1 MPIRIRDRGTAESLT
16 TTRAKGGKGAAGAA
30 KTGATGASAAA
41 SAPAFEAQLAN
52 ARRSLA
58 HQDLDRLYLDVE
70 EQGRRLLERPNVAEL
85 ARYKER
91 VRAFVDYVVKNGL
104 KLKSSVSARE
114 LHQIVERVDEEL
126 LGLADSFLAKEQ
138 GLMELGGKID
148 QINGMLL
155 DLKA

>member
-16 TTRAKGGKGAAGAA
+16 SNRAKGSKSAAGAQ
-30 KTGATGASAAA
+30 KTASQGSITS
-41 SAPAFEAQLAN
+41 SAPPFEAQLES

-91 VRAFVDYVVKNGL
+91 VRAFVDYVVKHGL

>member
-1 MPIRIRDRGTAESLT
+1 MPIRIRDRST
-16 TTRAKGGKGAAGAA
+16 TDSISPSRNKARPGSVAT
-30 KTGATGASAAA
+30 KTGSTT
-41 SAPAFEAQLAN
+41 PAFGDQLVT

-70 EQGRRLLERPNVAEL
+70 EQGRRLMEQPNPAEL

-91 VRAFVDYVVKNGL
+91 VRAFVEYVVKNGL
-104 KLKSSVSARE
+104 QLKSSLSARE

-126 LGLADSFLAKEQ
+126 LSLADSLLAREQ
-138 GLMELGGKID
+138 HLMDLGNKID
-148 QINGMLL
+148 EINGMLL

>member
-1 MPIRIRDRGTAESLT
+1 MPIRIRDRGTADSLT
-16 TTRAKGGKGAAGAA
+16 TTRAKGGKAAGGAA
-30 KTGATGASAAA
+30 KAGALTGGTAT
-41 SAPAFEAQLAN
+41 APAFEAQLAT

-70 EQGRRLLERPNVAEL
+70 EQGRRLLEKPNVAEL
-85 ARYKER
+85 GRYKER

-114 LHQIVERVDEEL
+114 LHQIVDRVDEEL
-126 LGLADSFLAKEQ
+126 LGLADALLAKEQ

-148 QINGMLL
+148 QINGMML

>member
-1 MPIRIRDRGTAESLT
+1 MPIRIRDRGTAESLA
-16 TTRAKGGKGAAGAA
+16 TTRAKGGKGASGAA
-30 KTGATGASAAA
+30 KTGGQPSVAAN
-41 SAPAFEAQLAN
+41 APAFEAQLAS

-91 VRAFVDYVVKNGL
+91 VRAFVEYVVKNGL

-114 LHQIVERVDEEL
+114 LHQVVERVDEEL
-126 LGLADSFLAKEQ
+126 LGLADSFLANEQ